1 MPLTRTE
8 ITTAIRNTLEPLPYI
23 HALWEGGA
31 AAFNRVD
38 EWSDIDLQIDVDDDH
53 ADEVIPLV
61 DQTLASLSPIEIR
74 FVMPPSGFQLH
85 AQVFYWL
92 REAGPF
98 LLADVAVIKHSSSH
112 KYNEPEIHGHAVVH
126 FDKSGVMATPP
137 INRADWDKQLAARLE
152 TLRVMFPLFQSLT
165 LKEINRGNS
174 IEAVAF
180 YNGYTLRPLVELLRI
195 KHAPFHYNFHTRY
208 IHYELPPEIVTK
220 LQDLFYPANLA
231 DLAAKRAQAEQWFN
245 EALAEATNPNA

>member
-1 MPLTRTE
+1 MPLTRTD
-8 ITTAIRNTLEPLPYI
+8 ITTALRQALEPLPYI

-38 EWSDIDLQIDVDDDH
+38 EWSDIDLQIDVEDDH

-61 DQTLASLSPIEIR
+61 DRTLAALSPIDIR

-92 REAGPF
+92 RDAGPF
-98 LLADVAVIKHSSSH
+98 LLADVAVIKHSSPA
-112 KYNEPEIHGHAVVH
+112 KYNEPEIHGQAVIH
-126 FDKSGVMATPP
+126 FDKSNVMATAP
-137 INRADWDKQLAARLE
+137 INRADWDRQLAARVE

-165 LKEINRGNS
+165 LKEINRSNA
-174 IEAVAF
+174 IEAIAF

-195 KHAPFHYNFHTRY
+195 QYAPFHYNFHTRY
-208 IHYELPPEIVTK
+208 THYELPPHIVSK
-220 LQDLFYPANLA
+220 LQTLFYPSNLA
-231 DLAAKRAQAEQWFN
+231 DLAAKREQAEQWFN
-245 EALAEATNPNA
+245 EILAEITATSA